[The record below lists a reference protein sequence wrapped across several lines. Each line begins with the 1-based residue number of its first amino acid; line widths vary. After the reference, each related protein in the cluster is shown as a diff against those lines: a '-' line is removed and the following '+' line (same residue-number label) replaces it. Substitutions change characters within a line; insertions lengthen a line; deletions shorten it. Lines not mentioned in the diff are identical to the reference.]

1 MNIEYPYWY
10 FDSAISSE
18 KCNEIIS
25 LAKTKNKSSGS
36 LISNKKKESISNNVI
51 RNSTVAWIDDKW
63 IFELIHPYIHA
74 ANKQAGWNWKFDC
87 IEPIQFTKYAL
98 DQFYDWHPDGG
109 SDFLSVYSNQSDSTK
124 NGKIRKI
131 SVTINLVD
139 GNDYEG
145 GSLEFDLGIN
155 TLSFL
160 KIAPIL
166 ISSGKFEFFNSLFIN
181 SDVSMISASITSYSP
196 FKIV

>member
-74 ANKQAGWNWKFDC
+74 ANKQAGWNFQWEFS
-87 IEPIQFTKYAL
+87 EPCQFTEYNKG
-98 DQFYDWHPDGG
+98 QFYGWHC
-109 SDFLSVYSNQSDSTK
+109 DSHIK
-124 NGKIRKI
+124 PYDMPGNPRHGKIRKL
-131 SVTINLVD
+131 SMTLTLSNKS
-139 GNDYEG
+139 DYEG
-145 GSLEFDLGIN
+145 GDLQLWQGGNYEDSGFI
-155 TLSFL
+155 TAYKGAGSVFIFPSYMMHRVTGVTKGVRRSFVL
-160 KIAPIL
+160 WVGGSHYK
-166 ISSGKFEFFNSLFIN
+166 
-181 SDVSMISASITSYSP
+181 
-196 FKIV
+196 